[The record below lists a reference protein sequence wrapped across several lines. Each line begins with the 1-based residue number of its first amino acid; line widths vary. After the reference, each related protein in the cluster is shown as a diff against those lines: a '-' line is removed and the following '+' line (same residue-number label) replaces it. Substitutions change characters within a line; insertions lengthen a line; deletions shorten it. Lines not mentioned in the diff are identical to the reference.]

1 MKRMTLLVQY
11 ETAGTISGMIPS
23 SLPAATRAAVHVK
36 EREIGSLYEH
46 SSRTSFT

>member
-36 EREIGSLYEH
+36 ESQIGLLYEH
-46 SSRTSFT
+46 PSLFSFT